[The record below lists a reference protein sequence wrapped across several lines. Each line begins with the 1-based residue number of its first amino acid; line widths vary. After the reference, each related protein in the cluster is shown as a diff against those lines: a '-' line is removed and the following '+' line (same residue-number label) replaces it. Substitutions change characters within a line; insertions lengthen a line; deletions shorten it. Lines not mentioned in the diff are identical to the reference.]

1 MSKKVVVTNFIVL
14 KSKYGSAGVAK
25 IKSALKAVIAADA
38 KRGFETSVIDLSNA
52 AAMRKVGGKKVT
64 SFSSTKQNKDA
75 VDAIYRASAPE
86 YLVLLGAPDV
96 IPHID
101 LLNPVYGSDDPD
113 RFAPGDLPYACEAA
127 YSQNVQDF
135 IGPTRVVSRIPD
147 VASTKDPSYFLDL
160 LDVAAKWQSRSLS
173 DYQPHLGISAAVWV
187 GSTTLSLKRIFG
199 PTVVVKLAPPKGPQ
213 WTNAELA
220 PLSHFINCHG
230 AEVDPHYYGQ
240 KGNSYP
246 ISYDAAWVGGKIKD
260 GTVASVECCYGAQLY
275 DPAPVA
281 NQQIG
286 IANTYMANRAYGF
299 FGSTT
304 IAYGPANG
312 NGSADLLCQYFL
324 QRVLNGASLGRA
336 ALEARQQFAQ
346 GAASLDPVDLKTLAQ
361 MNLLGDP
368 SIHPVAKSTPHVVV
382 SAKTVHGI
390 AQETANASAARTD
403 RRRQLF
409 TRGLSIAQTQSVAHR
424 DLNIKPGLAV
434 IRKLRKLASELRL
447 GKAEILSY
455 RITSPALP
463 KTPMMK
469 RAFGVTAMRPRPG
482 HFHVVMGKHTES
494 SLKTPQ
500 ITAVVA
506 KEEGG
511 NIVSY
516 RKLIS
521 R

>member
-1 MSKKVVVTNFIVL
+1 MSKKVVITNFSVL

-38 KRGFETSVIDLSNA
+38 KRGFETSVVDLSNA

-64 SFSSTKQNKDA
+64 SSSSTKQNKEA

-101 LLNPVYGSDDPD
+101 LLNPVYGGDDPD
-113 RFAPGDLPYACEAA
+113 RFAPGDLPYACEAT

-135 IGPTRVVSRIPD
+135 IGPTRVIGRIPD
-147 VASTKDPSYFLDL
+147 VAGAKDPAYFLRL
-160 LDVAAKWQSRSLS
+160 LDVAAKWQSRSGS

-199 PTVVVKLAPPKGPQ
+199 PTADVKLAPPKGPQ
-213 WTNAELA
+213 WANAEMA

-240 KGNSYP
+240 EGGNYP
-246 ISYDAAWVGGKIKD
+246 VSHDAAWVDGKIKE

-281 NQQIG
+281 DQQIG
-286 IANTYMANRAYGF
+286 IANTYLANRAYGF

-304 IAYGPANG
+304 IAYGPTDG
-312 NGSADLLCQYFL
+312 NGAADLLCQYFL
-324 QRVLNGASLGRA
+324 QRVLSGASLGRA

-368 SIHPVAKSTPHVVV
+368 SIHPVARSTPHVVV
-382 SAKTVHGI
+382 SAKAMRGM
-390 AQETANASAARTD
+390 AQDTANAGVARAD

-409 TRGLSIAQTQSVAHR
+409 TRGLSISETQSVAR
-424 DLNIKPGLAV
+424 FDVKVKPGLAL
-434 IRKLRKLASELRL
+434 IKSLRQLANQLKL

-463 KTPMMK
+463 KTPMLK
-469 RAFGVTAMRPRPG
+469 RAFGVTAMLSRPS
-482 HFHVVMGKHTES
+482 HFHVVMGKHMES

-511 NIVSY
+511 KIVSY
-516 RKLIS
+516 RQLIS

>member
-1 MSKKVVVTNFIVL
+1 MNKKVMITNFVAL
-14 KSKYGSAGVAK
+14 KGKYGSPGVAE
-25 IKSALKAVIAADA
+25 IKSALKGVIAADGA
-38 KRGFETSVIDLSNA
+38 RGFETSVIDVANA
-52 AAMRKVGGKKVT
+52 AAMKKVGGRKVT
-64 SFSSTKQNKDA
+64 TPSSPKQNKDA
-75 VDAIYRASAPE
+75 VDAVYRASAPD

-101 LLNPVYGSDDPD
+101 LLNPVFGGDDPD

-127 YSQNVQDF
+127 YSRNVQDF
-135 IGPTRVVSRIPD
+135 IGPTRVVGRIPD
-147 VASTKDPSYFLDL
+147 VAGSKDPAYLLGL
-160 LDVAAKWQSRSLS
+160 LDVAAKWQSRPVAK
-173 DYQPHLGISAAVWV
+173 YQPHLGISAAVWK
-187 GSTTLSLKRIFG
+187 GSTTQSLKKIFG
-199 PTVVVKLAPPKGPQ
+199 PIAKVNLAPPEGPQ

-240 KGNSYP
+240 QGSHYP
-246 ISYDAAWVGGKIKD
+246 VAHNAAWVDGKIKE

-281 NQQIG
+281 NRQIG
-286 IANTYMANRAYGF
+286 ISSTYMSNRAYGF

-304 IAYGPANG
+304 IAYGPADG

-324 QRVLNGASLGRA
+324 QRALGGASLGRA

-368 SIHPVAKSTPHVVV
+368 SIHPITKTAPHVVL
-382 SAKTVHGI
+382 SAKAMGGLS
-390 AQETANASAARTD
+390 QDMANAAVARAD

-409 TRGLSIAQTQSVAHR
+409 TRGLSIRQTQSVAR
-424 DLNIKPGLAV
+424 PDPQVEPSAAVRRTMRQLANDLNLGEAKILA
-434 IRKLRKLASELRL
+434 
-447 GKAEILSY
+447 Y
-455 RITSPALP
+455 RIASPALP
-463 KTPMMK
+463 KTPTLK
-469 RAFGVTAMRPRPG
+469 LAFGAASMAARTG
-482 HFHVVMGKHTES
+482 HFFVVVGKYAES

-500 ITAVVA
+500 IRAVVA
-506 KEEGG
+506 REEGDE
-511 NIVSY
+511 IVSY
-516 RKLIS
+516 RDLIS